1 MHTTA
6 AHTTPTRT
14 TPTRTTPARTTPT
27 TPSVRRR
34 VALTAA
40 TALLLLAPG
49 TASAAVLPAPEAP
62 AVRVFGASDR
72 PTGAFGRLYLLAELS
87 ARRLATADLVA
98 AAKRGTGSPVDAP
111 ERERQVL
118 STAAHRA
125 QELGADPAVTVR
137 IFRDQIEANKDV
149 QRELL
154 RRWDADPEHAPSER
168 PDLAGVRAE
177 IDRIDAGL
185 VRAVAGSAQDR
196 TAPRCGRL
204 LTAAAVRAAAGQR
217 QDLAH
222 AKALGRALGSVC
234 ARDEPPVRK
243 ADAAMP

>member
-1 MHTTA
+1 MHTTP
-6 AHTTPTRT
+6 AHTTATRT
-14 TPTRTTPARTTPT
+14 TPTRT

-40 TALLLLAPG
+40 TALLLLGPG
-49 TASAAVLPAPEAP
+49 TASAAVRPLTAPEAQAAP
-62 AVRVFGASDR
+62 AAPVPVASDR
-72 PTGAFGRLYLLAELS
+72 PAGPFGRLYLLAELS

-118 STAAHRA
+118 STAARRA
-125 QELGADPAVTVR
+125 QELGADPVVTVR

-154 RRWDADPEHAPSER
+154 RRWDAEPAHAPSER

-196 TAPRCGRL
+196 TAPRCDRL

-217 QDLAH
+217 PDSAH
-222 AKALGRALGSVC
+222 PRALGRALGSVC
-234 ARDEPPVRK
+234 ARDEPPRTQR
-243 ADAAMP
+243 